1 MNKWVLIMVAMAVYK
16 VSILHALKET
26 ASFYNDTYACQRYPT
41 DMDLIGAVGEAL
53 WENGV
58 ACGRLYDISCI
69 GATNAAPHPYVTSDH
84 TVVAIVEAFSGIADP
99 AAGRIKIEYTQYA

>member
-1 MNKWVLIMVAMAVYK
+1 N
-16 VSILHALKET
+16 
-26 ASFYNDTYACQRYPT
+26 ACQRYPT

-58 ACGRLYDISCI
+58 ACGRF
-69 GATNAAPHPYVTSDH
+69 DH
-84 TVVAIVEAFSGIADP
+84 TVVAIVDYCKGCRDTFNLWVEAFSGIADP

>member
-1 MNKWVLIMVAMAVYK
+1 
-16 VSILHALKET
+16 
-26 ASFYNDTYACQRYPT
+26 
-41 DMDLIGAVGEAL
+41 MDLIGAVGEAL

-69 GATNAAPHPYVTSDH
+69 GATNAAPHPCVTSDR
-84 TVVAIVEAFSGIADP
+84 TVVGIVDYCKGCRDTFNLWVEAFSGIADP